1 MNKYEIKIPMCLVG
15 VVNAKNKRDA
25 IEIALN
31 DFDVKNTTCEFWD
44 IVEPQASEIKKSEY
58 DTVKEILIKHDVL
71 HKDIDQLDD
80 PILMEDLYKHFQEE
94 MPYGTQKART
104 GDPDEY
110 IYDKLEDLGLP
121 LGEQQL

>member
-1 MNKYEIKIPMCLVG
+1 MAKIYDEYE
-15 VVNAKNKRDA
+15 
-25 IEIALN
+25 E
-31 DFDVKNTTCEFWD
+31 VK
-44 IVEPQASEIKKSEY
+44 K
-58 DTVKEILIKHDVL
+58 ILIKHDVL

-80 PILMEDLYKHFQEE
+80 PILMEDLFTHFQEE
-94 MPYGTQKART
+94 MPYGTQKARD

>member
-1 MNKYEIKIPMCLVG
+1 MAKIYDEYE
-15 VVNAKNKRDA
+15 
-25 IEIALN
+25 E
-31 DFDVKNTTCEFWD
+31 VK
-44 IVEPQASEIKKSEY
+44 K
-58 DTVKEILIKHDVL
+58 ILIKHNAL

-80 PILMEDLYKHFQEE
+80 SDLMFDLFGHFQEE

-110 IYDKLEDLGLP
+110 IYDKLEDMGLP